1 MVRTPTDSPPPGPV
15 LDRATSPAIELGSS
29 DRDKAVFLQFYY
41 PELKDL
47 GKHFL
52 TVISGVLAFLV
63 AFSENLI
70 NLASASAIQRL
81 FLIVALALLII
92 AVASV
97 GTGVYLNFVAG
108 GQANGS
114 IIRGKPGDFKRFV
127 RITYLLY
134 HIGGAAFVAAL
145 VLLAA
150 IAALKVK

>member
-1 MVRTPTDSPPPGPV
+1 MAS
-15 LDRATSPAIELGSS
+15 GSS
-29 DRDKAVFLQFYY
+29 ARDRSVFLQFYY

-52 TVISGVLAFLV
+52 TLVSGVLAFMV
-63 AFSENLI
+63 AFAEKVI
-70 NLASASAIQRL
+70 NLASASATQRL
-81 FLIVALALLII
+81 FLILALALLII
-92 AVASV
+92 GVASV

-114 IIRGKPGDFKRFV
+114 IIRGKRGDFKRFV

-145 VLLAA
+145 SLLAA
-150 IAALKVK
+150 IAALKVA